1 MRRIY
6 TLLLWLAIPAA
17 TLIVGWRGF
26 AHRAYWQGWRERF
39 GYGYLSAAPCIWV
52 HAVSVGEVQ
61 AAMPLLRALHT
72 AEPSRRLLLTCAT
85 PTAREL
91 AGQNISTLAEIRYA
105 PYDTPGAV
113 RRVLAAAQPRL
124 LVILETEL
132 WPNLLHQCAL
142 AGVPVLLASARVTKR
157 TVRGLGRWPGLL
169 SATALAN
176 LRVAAQGADDAE
188 RYARLGVNRTA
199 LTVSGNL
206 KFDREPDPAQLQ
218 RGAALRRCYADGRA
232 LWVAGS
238 THEGEEVALLDAH
251 QALCQQRSALLVLA
265 PRHPQRFD
273 AVAQLLAARG
283 VGYLR
288 RSSDRLVAPDQ
299 QRDAGLQVL
308 LLDTLGELNDFYAA
322 ADLAFVGGSLVPVG
336 GHNLLEPATLG
347 VATLSGP
354 QQFNAPDI
362 ARTLRERDALC
373 MVNNATD
380 LEASVLRLMNDPA
393 ERARLA
399 AAGSAAVAANR
410 GALARVLAMV
420 TALLRE

>member
-1 MRRIY
+1 
-6 TLLLWLAIPAA
+6 
-17 TLIVGWRGF
+17 
-26 AHRAYWQGWRERF
+26 
-39 GYGYLSAAPCIWV
+39 
-52 HAVSVGEVQ
+52 
-61 AAMPLLRALHT
+61 
-72 AEPSRRLLLTCAT
+72 
-85 PTAREL
+85 
-91 AGQNISTLAEIRYA
+91 
-105 PYDTPGAV
+105 
-113 RRVLAAAQPRL
+113 
-124 LVILETEL
+124 
-132 WPNLLHQCAL
+132 
-142 AGVPVLLASARVTKR
+142 VPVLLASARVTER

-199 LTVSGNL
+199 LTVSGNI

-238 THEGEEVALLDAH
+238 THEGEEVAVLDAH